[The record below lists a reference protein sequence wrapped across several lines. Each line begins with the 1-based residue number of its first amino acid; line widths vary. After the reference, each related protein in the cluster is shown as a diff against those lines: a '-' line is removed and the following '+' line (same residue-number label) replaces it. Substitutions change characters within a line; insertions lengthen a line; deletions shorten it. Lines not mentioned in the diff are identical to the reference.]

1 MTVTGTGRPKPSHD
15 HRRRYGQSAGV
26 PDGGGTVEVAT
37 RNAFFVSLIDHSH
50 SNAEVMACTEEKDY
64 YSSPDPPEDRSSAIA
79 SSHDV
84 ATGGGRAG
92 DEDDMT
98 AEQNKLLVQR
108 LVQEAVNLSNLDAL
122 AEVADGEFAQAARQ
136 WIGPFRTAFPDFSME
151 IVDLV
156 AEEEKVA
163 AHFRCS
169 GTHLGEWLGRP
180 PSGRRFQ
187 DVDEI
192 YIFRVSN
199 GKLVAA
205 TGVEDNLSRMRQLG
219 LES

>member
-1 MTVTGTGRPKPSHD
+1 
-15 HRRRYGQSAGV
+15 
-26 PDGGGTVEVAT
+26 
-37 RNAFFVSLIDHSH
+37 
-50 SNAEVMACTEEKDY
+50 
-64 YSSPDPPEDRSSAIA
+64 
-79 SSHDV
+79 
-84 ATGGGRAG
+84 
-92 DEDDMT
+92 MT
-98 AEQNKLLVQR
+98 AEQNKLLIQR
-108 LVQEAVNLSNLDAL
+108 LVEEAVNQSNLDIL

-136 WIGPFRTAFPDFSME
+136 WVGPFRAAFPDFSME

-169 GTHLGEWLGRP
+169 GTHLGEWMGRP

-192 YIFRVSN
+192 YIFRVRN
-199 GKLVAA
+199 GKLTDA

-219 LES
+219 LDG

>member
-1 MTVTGTGRPKPSHD
+1 
-15 HRRRYGQSAGV
+15 
-26 PDGGGTVEVAT
+26 
-37 RNAFFVSLIDHSH
+37 
-50 SNAEVMACTEEKDY
+50 
-64 YSSPDPPEDRSSAIA
+64 
-79 SSHDV
+79 
-84 ATGGGRAG
+84 
-92 DEDDMT
+92 MT
-98 AEQNKLLVQR
+98 AEQNKLLIQR
-108 LVQEAVNLSNLDAL
+108 LVQEAVNQANLDVL

-136 WIGPFRTAFPDFSME
+136 WVGPFRAAFPDFSME

-169 GTHLGEWLGRP
+169 GTHLGEWMGRP

-192 YIFRVSN
+192 YIFRVRN
-199 GKLVAA
+199 GKLTDA

-219 LES
+219 LDQ

>member
-1 MTVTGTGRPKPSHD
+1 
-15 HRRRYGQSAGV
+15 
-26 PDGGGTVEVAT
+26 
-37 RNAFFVSLIDHSH
+37 
-50 SNAEVMACTEEKDY
+50 
-64 YSSPDPPEDRSSAIA
+64 
-79 SSHDV
+79 
-84 ATGGGRAG
+84 
-92 DEDDMT
+92 MT
-98 AEQNKLLVQR
+98 AEQNKLLIQR
-108 LVQEAVNLSNLDAL
+108 LVHEAVNQANLDVL

-136 WIGPFRTAFPDFSME
+136 WVGPFRAAFPDFSME

-169 GTHLGEWLGRP
+169 GTHLGEWMGRP

-192 YIFRVSN
+192 YIFRVRN
-199 GKLVAA
+199 GKLTDA

-219 LES
+219 LDQ